1 MQEISNSEKH
11 IRPFQKAIYL
21 CHYPRRHETVE
32 GERKRRGTERKVM
45 RQDFSTTRTKTE
57 LKASPRPRSSNE
69 RSEENSTKNGRRS
82 SELREESSSRKPEI
96 ARPRAGK
103 LRRTTLLRMSGFG
116 TKCRR
121 GRRTSEDD
129 MCGKDS
135 RKGVRKRRNVNCYRQ
150 RHRNIRQ
157 MCIFAQIMLVKC
169 DTLLKYITTIIL
181 HEQMEYGKKL

>member
-11 IRPFQKAIYL
+11 IQPFQKAIYL

-57 LKASPRPRSSNE
+57 LKASPRPRSSSE

-96 ARPRAGK
+96 ALPRQGS
-103 LRRTTLLRMSGFG
+103 SGALIYRIFQAAVFE
-116 TKCRR
+116 KCRIPRKESEARSFQRLLPSLPFGGLFSIFPGR
-121 GRRTSEDD
+121 GIFRRKSH
-129 MCGKDS
+129 G
-135 RKGVRKRRNVNCYRQ
+135 G
-150 RHRNIRQ
+150 
-157 MCIFAQIMLVKC
+157 A
-169 DTLLKYITTIIL
+169 
-181 HEQMEYGKKL
+181 